1 MEFIKTF
8 LVKRRIKPTN
18 SLVVRKTDD
27 EIKRY
32 VKQINLTKKRREF
45 EKELEL
51 DIKVEQDELNT

>member
-1 MEFIKTF
+1 M
-8 LVKRRIKPTN
+8 KRRIKPTN